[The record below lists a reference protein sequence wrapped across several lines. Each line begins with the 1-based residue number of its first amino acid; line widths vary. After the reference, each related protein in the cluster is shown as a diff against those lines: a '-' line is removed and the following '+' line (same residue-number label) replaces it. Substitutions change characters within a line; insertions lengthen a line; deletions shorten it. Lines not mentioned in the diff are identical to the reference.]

1 MSVYLFPGERTG
13 AQPHLAPAVT
23 PAGSLGS
30 CSEAKEGGKE
40 EGDGDTLDSDEFC
53 ILDAPGL
60 GIPVCGGQAGQGH
73 RVVGEGGSFLCPF

>member
-1 MSVYLFPGERTG
+1 MSVYLFPGERSG
-13 AQPHLAPAVT
+13 APPPSPPVES

-30 CSEAKEGGKE
+30 CSEAKEDEKEE

-60 GIPVCGGQAGQGH
+60 GIPVCGGQAGQG
-73 RVVGEGGSFLCPF
+73 